1 MIPEAKES
9 PPPTRS
15 RVQREERLG
24 PLRLHRSVD
33 LGIKTIARRLGMARN
48 MVRAALAAHEPP
60 KHERR
65 TVGSSVDAFEPA
77 IRDLLGGFPD
87 MPATVIA
94 ERVAWTGS
102 SSVRRARVG

>member
-1 MIPEAKES
+1 M
-9 PPPTRS
+9 
-15 RVQREERLG
+15 
-24 PLRLHRSVD
+24 HRSED

-48 MVRAALAAHEPP
+48 MALAAHESP

-65 TVGSSVDAFEPA
+65 TVGSSVDAFEPV

-87 MPATVIA
+87 MPATAIA

-102 SSVRRARVG
+102 SSVLWARVG